1 MKTVFL
7 LLIIYQV
14 KHFLADYPLQGKY
27 MLGKFKGGTAWI
39 MPLLAHVGV
48 HAAFTFVIAFGFT
61 LYHYTQTYQGIL
73 HNAPLVA
80 MGEICWFS
88 LGLSMLDA
96 AIHFVMDRIK
106 ASPDLLGRFQAISK
120 GEYHNHVRDV
130 EHLKMM
136 MDPNEPYRLPNAEGM
151 KQFQHRLVD
160 CEATFAVKMRSNVL
174 FWWSLGLDQMV
185 HHLTHYLLI
194 YLILVN
200 T

>member
-1 MKTVFL
+1 MKTIFL
-7 LLIIYQV
+7 LLIIYQI

-27 MLGKFKGGTAWI
+27 MLGKFKKSPDYIG
-39 MPLLAHVGV
+39 PLLAHVGV
-48 HAAFTFVIAFGFT
+48 HGAFTLAIASAFHCG
-61 LYHYTQTYQGIL
+61 Y
-73 HNAPLVA
+73 APWLA
-80 MGEICWFS
+80 
-88 LGLSMLDA
+88 LLDMV
-96 AIHFVMDRIK
+96 IHFVMDRIK

-136 MDPNEPYRLPNAEGM
+136 MDPNEPYRLPNAAGM
-151 KQFQHRLVD
+151 KDYQQRLVE
-160 CEATFAVKMRSNVL
+160 CEAAFAVKMRSNVL